1 MRRLQ
6 LYIGTERVDLF
17 KDETVSLTQTIKN
30 VKDLAKV
37 FTEFTQTFSVPASS
51 VNNKIFKHYYN
62 FNISGGFDARKKADA
77 RLELNDLPFKDGK
90 IALQGVDLKNNLA
103 HTYRI
108 TFFGNTVNLK
118 DILGDAQLSSLAFN
132 GLNKS
137 YKFTEIRDALSPL
150 AILPSD
156 KIIAPFITHTNRLI
170 YDSSSHTTYDP
181 EATTNNLYH
190 QGSSNKSQNGV
201 AWNQFKYAIRV
212 QQIIAEIQFRY
223 PDIQFSDDF
232 FNNPNNEKFYDLF
245 MWLHRKSGDVQPA
258 TQVEVIYSKLEDLIS
273 TNTQVVSSVSGGVV
287 FVSAS
292 QLDGY
297 FASSIRVKLTP
308 NTGNIYSYQ
317 VIRDG
322 GEIIAQGNDV
332 SGNINV
338 NITTEN
344 NFRNNSSYLVQ
355 ISSPLGIVFNAGD
368 IEVEI
373 NYFDTNTSP
382 TTFPKDTYANN
393 AAVTIIANPDFQ
405 FVIAEQIPKMKIIDF
420 LSGLFNMFNLTA
432 YVNDVGVI
440 VVQQLDK
447 FYERNTV
454 LSAGFISRVEVD
466 GGVVES
472 PLCIDYTL
480 GIQIQKINIDKY
492 LDTTK
497 STIDIALPFKEI
509 NFSYKGLGTFLAKQF
524 NQLTNTGWGSL
535 SYSLD
540 GEIFDTPSEPYKIE
554 LPFEHMQYERL
565 YDANTTLTSTTPTA
579 IQYGYS
585 VNENQQAYIGE
596 PLLFY
601 PIVKTAI
608 STIGGQTPRIRD
620 TQSIELADLDQFIIP
635 SNSIGT
641 TPTTSGK
648 INIHFQNELNEY
660 LANQPTGA
668 NNADDFTDT
677 LFETEYKTYIQ
688 DVFNEKRRLTKVTAY
703 LPMKIYYNLKLND
716 LIEIGQDTYKIN
728 SLTTDLT
735 TGKTEFELL
744 NTVL

>member
-62 FNISGGFDARKKADA
+62 FDISNGFDARKKQDA
-77 RLELNDLPFKDGK
+77 RIELNDLPFKDGK
-90 IALQGVDLKNNLA
+90 IALQGVELKNNVA
-103 HTYRI
+103 HTYKI

-150 AILPSD
+150 AIFPSD

-181 EATTNNLYH
+181 EATTNNISH
-190 QGSSNKSQNGV
+190 QGSGTPHQNGV

-212 QQIIAEIQFRY
+212 SQIIAEIQFRY

-232 FNNPNNEKFYDLF
+232 FNDTSNEKFYDLF

-258 TQVEVIYSKLEDLIS
+258 TQVEVIYTKLEDLVS

-308 NTGNIYSYQ
+308 NTSNIYSYQ
-317 VIRDG
+317 VIRNG

-338 NITTEN
+338 NITTDN

-355 ISSPLGIVFNAGD
+355 ISSPLGIVFNAGN
-368 IEVEI
+368 IELEI
-373 NYFDTNTSP
+373 NYVDFNTSP
-382 TTFPKDTYANN
+382 TTFPEDTYENN
-393 AAVTIIANPDFQ
+393 ATVTIDVNPDFQ

-432 YVNDVGVI
+432 YVDSTGTI
-440 VVQQLDK
+440 VVRTLDS
-447 FYERNTV
+447 YY
-454 LSAGFISRVEVD
+454 A
-466 GGVVES
+466 ES
-472 PLCIDYTL
+472 TQVY
-480 GIQIQKINIDKY
+480 NIDKY

-497 STIDIALPFKEI
+497 STVDIALPFKEI

-524 NQLTNTGWGSL
+524 NQLTNSGWGSL

-540 GEIFDTPSEPYKIE
+540 GEIFDAPSEAYKIE
-554 LPFEHMQYERL
+554 IPFEHMQYERL

-579 IQYGYS
+579 IQYGYC
-585 VNENQQAYIGE
+585 VNENQQSYIGE

-620 TQSIELADLDQFIIP
+620 TQSADVADLDQFIIP

-660 LANQPTGA
+660 LANQPTGTD
-668 NNADDFTDT
+668 NADEFTDT
-677 LFETEYKTYIQ
+677 LFETEYKEYIQ
-688 DVFNEKRRLTKVTAY
+688 DVFNFRRRLIKVTAY
-703 LPMKIYYNLKLND
+703 LPMKVYYNLQLND
-716 LIEIGQDTYKIN
+716 LIELGQDSYKIN
-728 SLTTDLT
+728 SMKTDLT

-744 NTVL
+744 NTIL

>member
-6 LYIGTERVDLF
+6 LYIGAERVDLF

-62 FNISGGFDARKKADA
+62 FDISNGFDARKKADA

-90 IALQGVDLKNNLA
+90 IALQGVELKNNVA
-103 HTYRI
+103 HTYKI

-150 AILPSD
+150 AIFDSD

-170 YDSSSHTTYDP
+170 YDSSSHTIYDP

-190 QGSSNKSQNGV
+190 QGSGNKSQNGV

-212 QQIIAEIQFRY
+212 QQIINEIQFRY

-232 FNNPNNEKFYDLF
+232 FNDTSNEKFYDLF

-258 TQVEVIYSKLEDLIS
+258 TQVEVIYTKLEDLIS
-273 TNTQVVSSVSGGVV
+273 ANTQNVSSVSGGIISVAIPP
-287 FVSAS
+287 FSGFS
-292 QLDGY
+292 PYRITIRLEPN
-297 FASSIRVKLTP
+297 SS
-308 NTGNIYSYQ
+308 NNYSFQ

-322 GEIIAQGNDV
+322 GVIVAQNNDV
-332 SGNINV
+332 SNV
-338 NITTEN
+338 VTFAIQSE
-344 NFRNNSSYLVQ
+344 FRNNSSYLIQ
-355 ISSPLGIVFNAGD
+355 FASPLGIEFDAGKID
-368 IEVEI
+368 IEV
-373 NYFDTNTSP
+373 NYIDFNNTP
-382 TTFPKDTYANN
+382 QTFEEDRYTNN
-393 AAVTIIANPDFQ
+393 ATVTIDANPDFQ

-432 YVNDVGVI
+432 YVDNVGTI
-440 VVQQLDK
+440 VVRTLDS
-447 FYERNTV
+447 YYADSTTV
-454 LSAGFISRVEVD
+454 
-466 GGVVES
+466 
-472 PLCIDYTL
+472 Y
-480 GIQIQKINIDKY
+480 NIDKY

-497 STIDIALPFKEI
+497 STVDIALPFKEI

-524 NQLTNTGWGSL
+524 NQLTNSGWGSL

-540 GEIFDTPSEPYKIE
+540 GEIFDAPSEPYKIE
-554 LPFEHMQYERL
+554 LPFEHMMYERL

-585 VNENQQAYIGE
+585 VNENQQSYKGE

-601 PIVKTAI
+601 PIVVPAN

-620 TQSIELADLDQFIIP
+620 TQSTDVADLDQFIIP
-635 SNSIGT
+635 SNSLGT
-641 TPTTSGK
+641 LPTTSGK
-648 INIHFQNELNEY
+648 VNIHFQNELNEY
-660 LANQPTGA
+660 LANEPTQALNA
-668 NNADDFTDT
+668 NGFTDT
-677 LFETEYKTYIQ
+677 LFETEYKEYIQ
-688 DVFNEKRRLTKVTAY
+688 DVFNFRRRLLKVTAY
-703 LPMKIYYNLKLND
+703 LPMKVYYNLKLND
-716 LIEIGQDTYKIN
+716 LIEIGQDSYKIN
-728 SLTTDLT
+728 SMKTDLT
-735 TGKTEFELL
+735 SGKTELELL
-744 NTVL
+744 NTIL

>member
-51 VNNKIFKHYYN
+51 VNNKIFQHYYN
-62 FNISGGFDARKKADA
+62 FDISNGFDARKKADA

-90 IALQGVDLKNNLA
+90 IALQGVELKNNLA
-103 HTYRI
+103 HTYKI

-137 YKFTEIRDALSPL
+137 YKFTEIRDALSPFT
-150 AILPSD
+150 IFPSD

-170 YDSSSHTTYDP
+170 YDSSSHTIYDP

-190 QGSSNKSQNGV
+190 QGSGNKSQNGV

-212 QQIIAEIQFRY
+212 QQIITEIQFRY

-232 FNNPNNEKFYDLF
+232 FNDTSNEKFYDLF

-258 TQVEVIYSKLEDLIS
+258 TQVEVIYTKLENLVS
-273 TNTQVVSSVSGGVV
+273 TNTQVVSSVDGGVV
-287 FVSAS
+287 FVSSPPPESVNTPTPGWIRRIAR
-292 QLDGY
+292 
-297 FASSIRVKLTP
+297 SIRIQLRP
-308 NTGNIYSYQ
+308 NDQNVNYGYQ
-317 VIRDG
+317 VIRNG
-322 GEIIAQGNDV
+322 GDIILQVNGA
-332 SGNINV
+332 SGDRDFT
-338 NITTEN
+338 ITTAN
-344 NFRNNSSYLVQ
+344 DMFRDNSSYLIQ
-355 ISSPLGIVFNAGD
+355 FTSPLGIEFDAGD
-368 IEVEI
+368 IQIDV
-373 NYFDTNTSP
+373 NYIIFSP
-382 TTFPKDTYANN
+382 DASLPTYGVDTYENSST
-393 AAVTIIANPDFQ
+393 VTIVPNPDFQ

-432 YVNDVGVI
+432 YVDSTGTI
-440 VVQQLDK
+440 VVRTLDS
-447 FYERNTV
+447 YYADSTTV
-454 LSAGFISRVEVD
+454 
-466 GGVVES
+466 
-472 PLCIDYTL
+472 Y
-480 GIQIQKINIDKY
+480 NIDKY

-497 STIDIALPFKEI
+497 STVDIALPFKEI

-524 NQLTNTGWGSL
+524 NQLTNSGWGSL
-535 SYSLD
+535 SYDLD
-540 GEIFDTPSEPYKIE
+540 GEIFDATSETYKIE

-585 VNENQQAYIGE
+585 VNENQQSYIGE

-608 STIGGQTPRIRD
+608 STSGGQTPRIRD
-620 TQSIELADLDQFIIP
+620 TQSTDVADLDQFIIP

-660 LANQPTGA
+660 LANEPTQA
-668 NNADDFTDT
+668 LNADGFTDT
-677 LFETEYKTYIQ
+677 LFETEYKEYIQ
-688 DVFNEKRRLTKVTAY
+688 DVFNFRRRLIKVTAY
-703 LPMKIYYNLKLND
+703 LPMKIYYNLQLND
-716 LIEIGQDTYKIN
+716 LIELGQDRYKIN
-728 SLTTDLT
+728 SMKTDLT

-744 NTVL
+744 NTIL

>member
-6 LYIGTERVDLF
+6 LYIGAERVDLF

-62 FNISGGFDARKKADA
+62 FDISNGFDARKKQDA
-77 RLELNDLPFKDGK
+77 RIELNDLPFKDGK
-90 IALQGVDLKNNLA
+90 IALQGVELKNNLA
-103 HTYRI
+103 HTYKI

-118 DILGDAQLSSLAFN
+118 DILGEAQLSSLAFN

-137 YKFTEIRDALSPL
+137 YKFTDIRDALSPL

-170 YDSSSHTTYDP
+170 YDSSSHTTYDT
-181 EATTNNLYH
+181 EATTNNLSH
-190 QGSSNKSQNGV
+190 QGSGTPNQNGV

-212 QQIIAEIQFRY
+212 QQIITEIQFRY

-232 FNNPNNEKFYDLF
+232 FNDTSNEKFYDLF
-245 MWLHRKSGDVQPA
+245 MWLHRKSGDVEPA
-258 TQVEVIYSKLEDLIS
+258 TQVEVIYSKLQDLVS

-292 QLDGY
+292 QSDGY
-297 FASSIRVKLTP
+297 FASSIRVKLNPTTS
-308 NTGNIYSYQ
+308 NLYSYQ

-332 SGNINV
+332 SNNINV
-338 NITTEN
+338 NITTAN
-344 NFRNNSSYLVQ
+344 NAFRNNSSYLVQ
-355 ISSPLGIVFNAGD
+355 ISSPLGIVFNAGN
-368 IEVEI
+368 IEIEI

-382 TTFPKDTYANN
+382 TTFPEDTYENN
-393 AAVTIIANPDFQ
+393 ATVTIVSNPDFE
-405 FVIAEQIPKMKIIDF
+405 FNIVEQIPKMKIIDF
-420 LSGLFNMFNLTA
+420 LSGLFNLFNLTA
-432 YVNDVGVI
+432 YVDNVGTI
-440 VVQQLDK
+440 VVRTLDS
-447 FYERNTV
+447 YYAASTQV
-454 LSAGFISRVEVD
+454 
-466 GGVVES
+466 
-472 PLCIDYTL
+472 Y
-480 GIQIQKINIDKY
+480 NIDKY

-497 STIDIALPFKEI
+497 STSDVALPFKKI

-524 NQLTNTGWGSL
+524 NQLTNSGWGSL
-535 SYSLD
+535 SYTLD
-540 GEIFDTPSEPYKIE
+540 GDIFDAPSEDYKIE
-554 LPFEHMQYERL
+554 VPFEHMQFERL

-585 VNENQQAYIGE
+585 VNENQQSYIGE

-601 PIVKTAI
+601 PIVVPAI

-620 TQSIELADLDQFIIP
+620 TQSSAVADLDQFIIP

-660 LANQPTGA
+660 LANQPTGTD
-668 NNADDFTDT
+668 NADEFTDT
-677 LFETEYKTYIQ
+677 LFETEYKEYIQ
-688 DVFNEKRRLTKVTAY
+688 DVFSLRRRLLKVTAY
-703 LPMKIYYNLKLND
+703 LPMKVYYNLQLND
-716 LIEIGQDTYKIN
+716 LIQLGQDSYKIN

-744 NTVL
+744 NTIL